1 MSETNNT
8 PEPTHD
14 CAEIIAM
21 KMYAIENGVRLYQNI
36 LRNWNNL
43 SEAEKFLRKEAVKA
57 LPRILLTHTGDD
69 LKAWLVAQIGT
80 SSPWRSV
87 LGYLSAAAV
96 GAVVL
101 WGASFFT
108 SCAPV
113 TPEQVQQIDAA
124 HAIMHR
130 VTGTGC
136 TLCRPVTSKFK

>member
-14 CAEIIAM
+14 CAETIGIYLRDVHTRAEMEYDKNDGLLGYGIHKHAWTAVAKAAPGIIA
-21 KMYAIENGVRLYQNI
+21 
-36 LRNWNNL
+36 
-43 SEAEKFLRKEAVKA
+43 
-57 LPRILLTHTGDD
+57 THAGDD
-69 LKAWLVAQIGT
+69 VREWLARQAST
-80 SSPWRSV
+80 SSGWRKWLFGIACAS
-87 LGYLSAAAV
+87 V

-136 TLCRPVTSKFK
+136 TLCRSVTSKFK